1 MSVWRQELP
10 SVVENSEA
18 PAVETEEVVVEEEFD
33 LSDVMSEEVEGGEN
47 SKEKKMREIEEQLK
61 VRFCSTKPVAYG

>member
-1 MSVWRQELP
+1 M
-10 SVVENSEA
+10 
-18 PAVETEEVVVEEEFD
+18 ETEEVVVEEEFD